1 MNKEQKSNQKTIL
14 NVGYCETTSEWL
26 NRIITEL
33 ADENKNFVDLSVIC
47 AQFFKKLNFIL
58 SYFKLAYFNE
68 VFKYIFFVL
77 ANEILLQ
84 NFKVTLLINWN
95 ESKFCQSNWN

>member
-1 MNKEQKSNQKTIL
+1 MNQEASAKQKTIL

-47 AQFFKKLNFIL
+47 
-58 SYFKLAYFNE
+58 S
-68 VFKYIFFVL
+68 
-77 ANEILLQ
+77 
-84 NFKVTLLINWN
+84 
-95 ESKFCQSNWN
+95 

>member
-1 MNKEQKSNQKTIL
+1 LKTNLYKNTLIMNKEEAAKQKTSL

-47 AQFFKKLNFIL
+47 A
-58 SYFKLAYFNE
+58 
-68 VFKYIFFVL
+68 
-77 ANEILLQ
+77 
-84 NFKVTLLINWN
+84 
-95 ESKFCQSNWN
+95 

>member
-1 MNKEQKSNQKTIL
+1 MNRKETVNQKTIL

-47 AQFFKKLNFIL
+47 A
-58 SYFKLAYFNE
+58 
-68 VFKYIFFVL
+68 
-77 ANEILLQ
+77 
-84 NFKVTLLINWN
+84 
-95 ESKFCQSNWN
+95 

>member
-1 MNKEQKSNQKTIL
+1 MIKEKTVNQKIIL

-47 AQFFKKLNFIL
+47 A
-58 SYFKLAYFNE
+58 
-68 VFKYIFFVL
+68 
-77 ANEILLQ
+77 
-84 NFKVTLLINWN
+84 
-95 ESKFCQSNWN
+95 